1 MLLWRRLMVTLL
13 GRGGPPSKTIR
24 AAVSPFCTPNP
35 FLRTRHISTTMQEVQ
50 RPFTVG
56 SLYFEDETFVARAA
70 TVAKARRFTF

>member
-1 MLLWRRLMVTLL
+1 
-13 GRGGPPSKTIR
+13 
-24 AAVSPFCTPNP
+24 
-35 FLRTRHISTTMQEVQ
+35 MQEVQ